1 MYRYLHRKSSIL
13 KMNYKKKKNQVK
25 NSWLFAKEEDRF
37 NFPFTRLCY
46 LIHAIFIAVTYM

>member
-13 KMNYKKKKNQVK
+13 KMNYKKKRNKVK
-25 NSWLFAKEEDRF
+25 NSWPFAKEEDRF